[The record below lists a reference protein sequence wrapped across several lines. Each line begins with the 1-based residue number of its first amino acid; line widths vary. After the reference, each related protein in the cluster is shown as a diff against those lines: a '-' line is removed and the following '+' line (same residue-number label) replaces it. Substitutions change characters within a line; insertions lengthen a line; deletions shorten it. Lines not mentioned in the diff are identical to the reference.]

1 MVLLDFAPEPSG
13 DGKMS
18 RGRVMKNLGMGF
30 SEQELGEAEGF
41 TPKNAEE
48 LWGLAQL
55 SLS

>member
-1 MVLLDFAPEPSG
+1 MGRCRGGE
-13 DGKMS
+13 S
-18 RGRVMKNLGMGF
+18 RKSLGMGF